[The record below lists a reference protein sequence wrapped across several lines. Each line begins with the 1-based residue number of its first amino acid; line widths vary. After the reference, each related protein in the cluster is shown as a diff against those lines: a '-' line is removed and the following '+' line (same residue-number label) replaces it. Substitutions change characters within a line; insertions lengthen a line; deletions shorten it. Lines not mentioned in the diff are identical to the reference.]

1 MKQSLLILILI
12 LTIISCSQNK
22 NESNFSKTGHFLP
35 TIEQRSLIIGQITNI
50 KDFTSAPKR
59 INLYVDDITIDSQHS
74 FETVIDDEGKF
85 IFNIPLYHSIDTY
98 LKYGDGRIRPYLFPN
113 DTLYLKCKTDRK
125 DGRIGFVSGKFDEK
139 HDKFQNDFFKISDW
153 IHYQQINKFRDSLP
167 QDLSPLIL
175 KTKYLAYEK
184 ELLKRV
190 EAKICNDSL
199 NELLSNY
206 LIYSARYS
214 IYESIIKLGRRIE
227 NKEERQV
234 FYSFLTDSIA
244 FNKNAL
250 ITSDYNSFI
259 NKIKFDVE
267 SRPSVFLDPKERTK
281 EELRMDIT
289 TKELEQNLKMRQ
301 GVWSEYL
308 AASTMYS
315 TGFLEEEISQ
325 SVITTYAELIEES
338 FKDPYI
344 KQILLSKCDETR
356 EKVAMI
362 NNQQIPEKAKLN
374 QYASLSGE
382 DLLDKILTD
391 KKGKTIY
398 IDIWATW
405 CSPCKRQIPH
415 SLKMQEMF
423 KKVEF
428 VYLCCQ
434 SEEETWH
441 NVIKQYQICGTH
453 ILLNELQFDYL
464 KAKFLITGV
473 PHYILIDKNGKID
486 FNGYPGCKADQVIET
501 KLKNLTVK
509 K

>member
-1 MKQSLLILILI
+1 MKQTLLILILI
-12 LTIISCSQNK
+12 LSTLSCSQNK

-59 INLYVDDITIDSQHS
+59 INLYVNDITIDSQHS

-98 LKYGDGRIRPYLFPN
+98 LKYGDGRITPYLFPN
-113 DTLYLKCKTDRK
+113 DTLYLKCKIDK
-125 DGRIGFVSGKFDEK
+125 IGGRIGIVSGEFDKK

-167 QDLSPLIL
+167 QDLSPQIL
-175 KTKYLAYEK
+175 KTKYLTYEK

-190 EAKICNDSL
+190 EAKAFKDSL
-199 NELLSNY
+199 NDLLSDY
-206 LIYSARYS
+206 LRYSARYS
-214 IYESIIKLGRRIE
+214 IYEDIIKLGRKIE
-227 NKEERQV
+227 NPKERQDY
-234 FYSFLTDSIA
+234 YSFLTDSII
-244 FNKNAL
+244 FNKDAL

-259 NKIKFDVE
+259 NKIKFYVE
-267 SRPSVFLDPKERTK
+267 LRPNIFLEPKERTK
-281 EELRMDIT
+281 EEFRLDIT

-308 AASTMYS
+308 AASTMYF
-315 TGFLEEEISQ
+315 TGFLEEEINQ

-356 EKVAMI
+356 EKIAKI

-374 QYASLSGE
+374 QYTSLSGE
-382 DLLDKILTD
+382 DLLNKILTD
-391 KKGKTIY
+391 NKGNIIY
-398 IDIWATW
+398 IDVWATW
-405 CSPCKRQIPH
+405 CSPCKKQIVH
-415 SLKMQEMF
+415 SVKMQEMF
-423 KKVEF
+423 KEVEF

-441 NVIKQYQICGTH
+441 NVIKQYQINGTH
-453 ILLNELQFDYL
+453 ILLNKNQYDYL
-464 KAKFLITGV
+464 KEKFSIIDV
-473 PHYILIDKNGKID
+473 PHYILIDQKGKIY
-486 FNGYPGCKADQVIET
+486 FNKYPGCKTDQVIET
-501 KLKNLTVK
+501 KLRNMIANK
-509 K
+509 